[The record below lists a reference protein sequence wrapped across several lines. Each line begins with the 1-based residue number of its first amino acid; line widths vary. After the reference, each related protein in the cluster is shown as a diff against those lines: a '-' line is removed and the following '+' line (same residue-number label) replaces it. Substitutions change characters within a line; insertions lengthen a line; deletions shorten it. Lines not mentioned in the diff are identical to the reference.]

1 MQAGQRRNINFYLKI
16 NKMDEGEK
24 SLHMMKDSASAPPE
38 QPHKMEPAPASQH
51 HMVEMPP
58 PSYSEAVPGPAPLP
72 GPKGGLP
79 GVELGTE
86 PVQLSCYHCHRQVT
100 LQ

>member
-1 MQAGQRRNINFYLKI
+1 
-16 NKMDEGEK
+16 
-24 SLHMMKDSASAPPE
+24 MMKNSASVPAE
-38 QPHKMEPAPASQH
+38 QPDKMEPAAASQH

-58 PSYSEAVPGPAPLP
+58 PSYSEAMPGPAPLP

-79 GVELGTE
+79 GVMMEFGCE
-86 PVQLSCYHCHRQVT
+86 PVQLSCYHYHREVT